1 MLQPGLSVA
10 KLGAWH
16 RQIGR
21 PIPDYAALHPG
32 YGRPT
37 RPEKP
42 VTAMKVSLFR
52 VFLRNV
58 NELRGRKSYINRK
71 TYINKVHKGTS
82 GRIGMIRATGRVDGA
97 KP

>member
-1 MLQPGLSVA
+1 
-10 KLGAWH
+10 
-16 RQIGR
+16 
-21 PIPDYAALHPG
+21 
-32 YGRPT
+32 
-37 RPEKP
+37 
-42 VTAMKVSLFR
+42 MKVSLFR

-71 TYINKVHKGTS
+71 TYINKEHNGTS